1 MKKETIKTIT
11 IIILILVIILGVFAL
26 VVLPIY
32 NQNIY
37 NAGVN
42 EGQIALI
49 NQQMATGQIVLID
62 GNGTVISKSIVEICG
77 SG

>member
-26 VVLPIY
+26 VILPTY
-32 NQNIY
+32 NQYIY

-42 EGQIALI
+42 DGQIALI
-49 NQQMATGQIVLID
+49 KQQMTTGKMALID
-62 GNGTVISKSIVEICG
+62 GNGTIISKSIVEICG